1 MNTLTIKTSSI
12 TADLVNANCSPFIK
26 LRKQLKSN
34 FWEITLFD
42 NKARFETLG
51 TRTITIPAKALKDAE
66 SLCAWLLERAEKF
79 FKDAKASCK
88 Y

>member
-26 LRKQLKSN
+26 LRKQLDSK
-34 FWEITLFD
+34 FWTITLFSD
-42 NKARFETLG
+42 KAKIETIG
-51 TRTITIPAKALKDAE
+51 TRTIKIPAKALNDAE

-79 FKDAKASCK
+79 FKDAKAACK